1 MIIIPASV
9 CPRTLACSGPVRTV
23 GTRCVTLYSLQSR
36 KCCCRWR
43 WYTPTYPLLTSSHP
57 HSLLI
62 LIPAPA
68 QPCPPP
74 CCLVSEVTTLVISP
88 QSVSQC
94 CYQQPCCSSPG
105 QLNMEQHLLEVTTVP
120 PTLSRTP
127 TSTTTSPYT
136 RTTPP
141 SPLTKT
147 SLTWRALR

>member
-1 MIIIPASV
+1 MLLLLVVIIPG
-9 CPRTLACSGPVRTV
+9 TLACSGPVRTV

-43 WYTPTYPLLTSSHP
+43 WCARLSSPHILTSSLSPHP
-57 HSLLI
+57 H
-62 LIPAPA
+62 PYPA